1 MISEVQLLLSRYTCI
16 AIHPSLR
23 LSSVSFQSLTWTREP
38 SQTAFWMSAPVSGR
52 KTPVDYGVQIRFIN
66 DLQDTGGGV
75 SGQPRKEPSKKPPK
89 KPPSRYGVAVRVQGI
104 GGQPYVVLKEGE
116 KGDSYG
122 VQLRSQPPAYSSL
135 PRRREDGV
143 IQGPY
148 FSSGE
153 NTPLRRAQSHGSLLD
168 RENSSEDFTDQ
179 RPLGDGRS
187 GSYGNLDGGIG
198 IGADRELT
206 RERMERNQ
214 WGGSYQTGLNGT
226 LGRGRAGGSHYT
238 SSESV
243 EISPYNQHTHSQSAP
258 KSIRQTPAHR
268 LADRFEGSSAA
279 QAGNTGTNTKG
290 RYPIPK
296 ADDRPTST
304 SPLPAPSLILNTYSS
319 PQSSSPASAYS
330 SLGRGS
336 SSVAKVTAVSSS
348 ASVDAHVTPDLL
360 MDQGQSSGS
369 EFSTED
375 QIQQIIY
382 DVLRQG
388 STEGDAVIK
397 HRVRVIC
404 NKVQGLKVN
413 KSDDSLKE
421 ELEKYLD
428 ENVLLQEQL
437 GRKNTELHQT
447 HSELTQL
454 RMDRENAESHVR
466 ELEDQLAGLQ
476 EELRRETD
484 SKAQADTM
492 HMELMAVR
500 GELAEAAELCRKQE
514 DILRQ
519 RERELTALKG
529 ALKDEVST
537 HDKEIEALR
546 EQYSQDMERLR
557 SSMDQVSQSQASIEA
572 ERHHVNSTVRS
583 LQQQLEDSRDEGN
596 HWREQFQSSREEL
609 RNTKQELL
617 QARMEKEEF
626 EEELK
631 DLQEKI
637 NTMKQQI
644 PDPKQTQTVSQELE
658 RCRADL
664 QKAQAD
670 MDKLRTDLD
679 KKTMEIVLLK
689 KTKQE
694 LEAEQK
700 YEIDRLRDQSRR
712 DKEELTKAHERAKQ
726 LAEPSLV
733 EALRKELSDMQEEV
747 GQLRSQL
754 LSTEEE
760 LQAKRDKLSS
770 AQTQVNNLTHEHKEF
785 EETNARMKERI
796 IRLESQLQERTSQSI
811 EAEQEQQEETRK
823 LRQQLEESRRESSRL
838 GLERDELARNL
849 EEKEKDRDAVRKEN
863 TQLEDQKRQQ
873 ERALD
878 KLNKEMER
886 LSAASREEV
895 RLLQA
900 QLDEQKDKWRKE
912 QQDSHKNAKEKISEL
927 ERAQNTIHSLQEEL
941 ARQKKELFSS
951 YEDRDNALLD
961 KEMLTNRLKH
971 MESEIET
978 QRTTQNDRS
987 REIRS
992 LEDKIKHL
1000 ELELDEEKNNA
1011 EMLSERITRSR
1022 DQIEQLRAEL
1032 MQERSSKQD
1041 LELDKNALER
1051 QIKDYKSRVAE
1062 MEGQSRSSTGVSQLE
1077 SKIQDLEERLRA
1089 EEREKNSVVSSQ
1101 RRLERKLKEL
1111 NITLDKERH
1120 QHTEQRD
1127 QLTLRVKALKRQ
1139 VDEGEAEAERLEGLR
1154 RKAIRDMEEMQ
1165 EQKEALQSKV
1175 TALENEL
1182 KRKIQQARQ
1191 SALESS
1197 VLSSDDDDDDDNG
1210 LYDHSSITSILTESN
1225 LQTSSC

>member
-1 MISEVQLLLSRYTCI
+1 
-16 AIHPSLR
+16 
-23 LSSVSFQSLTWTREP
+23 
-38 SQTAFWMSAPVSGR
+38 MSAPVKGR

-122 VQLRSQPPAYSSL
+122 VQLRTQPPAYSSL
-135 PRRREDGV
+135 PREDGV

-168 RENSSEDFTDQ
+168 REDGSEDFTDQ
-179 RPLGDGRS
+179 LRRPLGDGRS

-198 IGADRELT
+198 MGADRKLP

-258 KSIRQTPAHR
+258 NSIRQMPAHR
-268 LADRFEGSSAA
+268 LHSSAA

-290 RYPIPK
+290 RYPIPN
-296 ADDRPTST
+296 ADNRPTST

-348 ASVDAHVTPDLL
+348 ASVDGHVSDGLNKEVCSIKSMFYL
-360 MDQGQSSGS
+360 FAYLS
-369 EFSTED
+369 
-375 QIQQIIY
+375 
-382 DVLRQG
+382 LR
-388 STEGDAVIK
+388 
-397 HRVRVIC
+397 
-404 NKVQGLKVN
+404 
-413 KSDDSLKE
+413 
-421 ELEKYLD
+421 
-428 ENVLLQEQL
+428 
-437 GRKNTELHQT
+437 
-447 HSELTQL
+447 LTQL

-466 ELEDQLAGLQ
+466 EMEDQLAGLQ

-484 SKAQADTM
+484 NKAQADTM

-500 GELAEAAELCRKQE
+500 GELAEAAALCQKQE

-557 SSMDQVSQSQASIEA
+557 ASMEQVSQSQASIEA
-572 ERHHVNSTVRS
+572 ERHRVNSTVRS
-583 LQQQLEDSRDEGN
+583 LQQQLEESRDEGH

-609 RNTKQELL
+609 RNTKQE
-617 QARMEKEEF
+617 
-626 EEELK
+626 
-631 DLQEKI
+631 
-637 NTMKQQI
+637 
-644 PDPKQTQTVSQELE
+644 
-658 RCRADL
+658 
-664 QKAQAD
+664 
-670 MDKLRTDLD
+670 TDLD

-689 KTKQE
+689 KSKQE

-700 YEIDRLRDQSRR
+700 YEIDRLRDQSCR
-712 DKEELTKAHERAKQ
+712 DKEELTKAHEKAKQ
-726 LAEPSLV
+726 VTYSITASKQVPS
-733 EALRKELSDMQEEV
+733 RKEL
-747 GQLRSQL
+747 
-754 LSTEEE
+754 
-760 LQAKRDKLSS
+760 
-770 AQTQVNNLTHEHKEF
+770 

-796 IRLESQLQERTSQSI
+796 IRLESQLQERTTQSI

-823 LRQQLEESRRESSRL
+823 LRQQLEESRRENSRL
-838 GLERDELARNL
+838 GVERDELARNL
-849 EEKEKDRDAVRKEN
+849 EEKEKDRDAVRKEY

-900 QLDEQKDKWRKE
+900 QLDEQKEKWRKE
-912 QQDSHKNAKEKISEL
+912 QQDLHKNTKEKLSEL
-927 ERAQNTIHSLQEEL
+927 ERAQSTIHSLQEEL

-1011 EMLSERITRSR
+1011 EMLTERITRSR

-1062 MEGQSRSSTGVSQLE
+1062 MEGQSRSSTSVSQLE
-1077 SKIQDLEERLRA
+1077 SKIQDVEERLHA
-1089 EEREKNSVVSSQ
+1089 EEREKNSVLSSQ

-1111 NITLDKERH
+1111 NITLDEERH

-1154 RKAIRDMEEMQ
+1154 RKAIRDIEEMQ

-1197 VLSSDDDDDDDNG
+1197 VLSSDDDDDDG

>member
-1 MISEVQLLLSRYTCI
+1 
-16 AIHPSLR
+16 
-23 LSSVSFQSLTWTREP
+23 
-38 SQTAFWMSAPVSGR
+38 MSAPVSGR

-609 RNTKQELL
+609 RNTKQDGQRVQPKAELL

-1111 NITLDKERH
+1111 NITLDEERH

>member
-1 MISEVQLLLSRYTCI
+1 
-16 AIHPSLR
+16 
-23 LSSVSFQSLTWTREP
+23 
-38 SQTAFWMSAPVSGR
+38 MSAPVSGR
-52 KTPVDYGVQIRFIN
+52 KTPVDHGVQIRFIN
-66 DLQDTGGGV
+66 DLQDTSGGV
-75 SGQPRKEPSKKPPK
+75 SGQPRKEAPK
-89 KPPSRYGVAVRVQGI
+89 KLPPRYGVAVRVQGI
-104 GGQPYVVLKEGE
+104 GGQPYVFLKEGE

-122 VQLRSQPPAYSSL
+122 VQLRTQPPAYSSL

-179 RPLGDGRS
+179 LRRPLGDGRS

-198 IGADRELT
+198 MGAEREQPK
-206 RERMERNQ
+206 ERMERNQ

-226 LGRGRAGGSHYT
+226 LGRGRGGGSHYT

-243 EISPYNQHTHSQSAP
+243 EISPHNQHTHSQSAFN
-258 KSIRQTPAHR
+258 SIRQTPAHR
-268 LADRFEGSSAA
+268 LSDRFDGSSAA
-279 QAGNTGTNTKG
+279 QAGNTGTNTRG
-290 RYPIPK
+290 RYPIPS

-304 SPLPAPSLILNTYSS
+304 SQLPAASFLPNTYSS
-319 PQSSSPASAYS
+319 PRSSSPASAYS
-330 SLGRGS
+330 SLGRGTG
-336 SSVAKVTAVSSS
+336 SVAKVPAVPSS
-348 ASVDAHVTPDLL
+348 APVDGHVTPDLL

-382 DVLRQG
+382 DVLHQG

-404 NKVQGLKVN
+404 NKIQGLMVN

-421 ELEKYLD
+421 ELEKCLD
-428 ENVLLQEQL
+428 ENVQLQEQL

-447 HSELTQL
+447 HSELTQI
-454 RMDRENAESHVR
+454 RMDRENADSHIR

-484 SKAQADTM
+484 NKAQADTM

-500 GELAEAAELCRKQE
+500 GELAEAAALCQKQE

-557 SSMDQVSQSQASIEA
+557 TNMEQVSQSQVTIEA
-572 ERHHVNSTVRS
+572 ERHRVNSTVRS

-617 QARMEKEEF
+617 QNRLEKEEF

-631 DLQEKI
+631 DLQEKV

-644 PDPKQTQTVSQELE
+644 PDPKQTQTVSQEID
-658 RCRADL
+658 RCRANL
-664 QKAQAD
+664 QKAQTD
-670 MDKLRTDLD
+670 MDKLKTDLD

-689 KTKQE
+689 KSKQE

-700 YEIDRLRDQSRR
+700 YEIDRLKDQSRR

-747 GQLRSQL
+747 GRMRSQL
-754 LSTEEE
+754 LSTEED
-760 LQAKRDKLSS
+760 LQTERDKLSS
-770 AQTQVNNLTHEHKEF
+770 AQTQANHLAHEHKEL
-785 EETNARMKERI
+785 EETNMRMKERI
-796 IRLESQLQERTSQSI
+796 TRLESQLQERTTQSI
-811 EAEQEQQEETRK
+811 EAEQEQQEETKK
-823 LRQQLEESRRESSRL
+823 LRQQLEESRRENSRL
-838 GLERDELARNL
+838 GLERDELTRNL
-849 EEKEKDRDAVRKEN
+849 EEKEKDRECVRKEN
-863 TQLEDQKRQQ
+863 AQLEDQKRQQ

-878 KLNKEMER
+878 KLNKEIER

-900 QLDEQKDKWRKE
+900 QLDEQREKWRKE
-912 QQDSHKNAKEKISEL
+912 QQDSHKNTKEKLSEL
-927 ERAQNTIHSLQEEL
+927 ERAQSTIHSLQEEL

-961 KEMLTNRLKH
+961 KELLTNRLKH
-971 MESEIET
+971 LESEIET
-978 QRTTQNDRS
+978 QQTTQNDRS

-1000 ELELDEEKNNA
+1000 QLELDEEKNNA
-1011 EMLSERITRSR
+1011 EMLTERITRSR

-1041 LELDKNALER
+1041 LELDKNGLER

-1077 SKIQDLEERLRA
+1077 NKIQDLEERLRA
-1089 EEREKNSVVSSQ
+1089 EEREKSSVVSSQ

-1111 NITLDKERH
+1111 NITLDDERQ

-1165 EQKEALQSKV
+1165 SKV
-1175 TALENEL
+1175 TALMNSSMCVRLREKIMVEYL
-1182 KRKIQQARQ
+1182 KSFIIDFFFFFFCY
-1191 SALESS
+1191 LIESS
-1197 VLSSDDDDDDDNG
+1197 YCWFTILMCLVPYSE
-1210 LYDHSSITSILTESN
+1210 YDLPQYTVCACMKSIIL
-1225 LQTSSC
+1225 

>member
-1 MISEVQLLLSRYTCI
+1 
-16 AIHPSLR
+16 
-23 LSSVSFQSLTWTREP
+23 
-38 SQTAFWMSAPVSGR
+38 MSAPVSGR
-52 KTPVDYGVQIRFIN
+52 KTPVDHGVQIRFIN
-66 DLQDTGGGV
+66 DLQDTSGGV
-75 SGQPRKEPSKKPPK
+75 GGQPRKEAPK
-89 KPPSRYGVAVRVQGI
+89 KLPPRYGVAVRVQGI
-104 GGQPYVVLKEGE
+104 GGQPYVFLKEGE

-122 VQLRSQPPAYSSL
+122 VQLRTQPPAYSK
-135 PRRREDGV
+135 DGV

-179 RPLGDGRS
+179 LRRPLGDGRS

-198 IGADRELT
+198 MGAEREQPK
-206 RERMERNQ
+206 ERMERNQ

-226 LGRGRAGGSHYT
+226 LGRGRGGGSHYT

-243 EISPYNQHTHSQSAP
+243 EISPHNQHTHSQSAFN
-258 KSIRQTPAHR
+258 SIRQTPAHR
-268 LADRFEGSSAA
+268 LSDRFDGSSAA
-279 QAGNTGTNTKG
+279 QAGNTGTNTRG
-290 RYPIPK
+290 RYPIPS

-304 SPLPAPSLILNTYSS
+304 SQLPAASFLPNTYSS
-319 PQSSSPASAYS
+319 PRSSSPASAYS
-330 SLGRGS
+330 SLGRGTG
-336 SSVAKVTAVSSS
+336 SVAKVPAVPSS
-348 ASVDAHVTPDLL
+348 APVDGHV
-360 MDQGQSSGS
+360 
-369 EFSTED
+369 
-375 QIQQIIY
+375 
-382 DVLRQG
+382 
-388 STEGDAVIK
+388 
-397 HRVRVIC
+397 
-404 NKVQGLKVN
+404 
-413 KSDDSLKE
+413 SDGSLKIIMICSC
-421 ELEKYLD
+421 
-428 ENVLLQEQL
+428 VQ
-437 GRKNTELHQT
+437 
-447 HSELTQL
+447 
-454 RMDRENAESHVR
+454 
-466 ELEDQLAGLQ
+466 
-476 EELRRETD
+476 
-484 SKAQADTM
+484 
-492 HMELMAVR
+492 ELMAVR
-500 GELAEAAELCRKQE
+500 GELAEAAALCRKQE

-557 SSMDQVSQSQASIEA
+557 TNMEQVSQSQATIEA
-572 ERHHVNSTVRS
+572 ERHRVNSTVRS

-609 RNTKQELL
+609 RNTKQ
-617 QARMEKEEF
+617 
-626 EEELK
+626 
-631 DLQEKI
+631 D
-637 NTMKQQI
+637 
-644 PDPKQTQTVSQELE
+644 
-658 RCRADL
+658 
-664 QKAQAD
+664 
-670 MDKLRTDLD
+670 
-679 KKTMEIVLLK
+679 
-689 KTKQE
+689 KQE

-700 YEIDRLRDQSRR
+700 YEIDRLKDQSRR

-726 LAEPSLV
+726 V
-733 EALRKELSDMQEEV
+733 QY
-747 GQLRSQL
+747 
-754 LSTEEE
+754 
-760 LQAKRDKLSS
+760 
-770 AQTQVNNLTHEHKEF
+770 
-785 EETNARMKERI
+785 TNH
-796 IRLESQLQERTSQSI
+796 LLQERTTQSI
-811 EAEQEQQEETRK
+811 EAEQEQQEETKK
-823 LRQQLEESRRESSRL
+823 LRQQLEESRRENSRL
-838 GLERDELARNL
+838 GLERDELTRNL
-849 EEKEKDRDAVRKEN
+849 EEKEKDRECVRKEN
-863 TQLEDQKRQQ
+863 AQLEDQKRQQ

-878 KLNKEMER
+878 KLNKEIER

-900 QLDEQKDKWRKE
+900 QLDEQREKWRKE
-912 QQDSHKNAKEKISEL
+912 QQDSHKNTKEKLSEL
-927 ERAQNTIHSLQEEL
+927 ERAQSTIHSLQEEL

-961 KEMLTNRLKH
+961 KELLTNRLKH
-971 MESEIET
+971 LESEIET
-978 QRTTQNDRS
+978 QQTTQNDRS

-1000 ELELDEEKNNA
+1000 QLELDEEKNNA
-1011 EMLSERITRSR
+1011 EMLTERITRSR

-1077 SKIQDLEERLRA
+1077 NKIQDLEERLRA
-1089 EEREKNSVVSSQ
+1089 EEREKSSVVSSQ

-1111 NITLDKERH
+1111 NITLDDERQ

-1127 QLTLRVKALKRQ
+1127 QLTLRMKALKRK
-1139 VDEGEAEAERLEGLR
+1139 VDKGKTVAERLEGLR

-1197 VLSSDDDDDDDNG
+1197 VLSSDDDDDDG

>member
-1 MISEVQLLLSRYTCI
+1 
-16 AIHPSLR
+16 
-23 LSSVSFQSLTWTREP
+23 
-38 SQTAFWMSAPVSGR
+38 MSAPVSGR
-52 KTPVDYGVQIRFIN
+52 KTPVDHGVQIRFIN
-66 DLQDTGGGV
+66 DLQDTSGGV
-75 SGQPRKEPSKKPPK
+75 GGQPRKEAPK
-89 KPPSRYGVAVRVQGI
+89 KLPPRYGVAVRVQGI
-104 GGQPYVVLKEGE
+104 GGQPYVFLKEGE

-122 VQLRSQPPAYSSL
+122 VQLRTQPPAYSSL

-179 RPLGDGRS
+179 LRRPLGDGRS

-198 IGADRELT
+198 MGAEREQPK
-206 RERMERNQ
+206 ERMERNQ

-226 LGRGRAGGSHYT
+226 LGRGRGGGSHYT

-243 EISPYNQHTHSQSAP
+243 EISPHNQHTHSQSAFN
-258 KSIRQTPAHR
+258 SIRQTPAHR
-268 LADRFEGSSAA
+268 LSDRFDGSSAA
-279 QAGNTGTNTKG
+279 QAGNTGTNTRG
-290 RYPIPK
+290 RYPIPS

-304 SPLPAPSLILNTYSS
+304 SQLPAASFLPNTYSS
-319 PQSSSPASAYS
+319 PRSSSPASAYS
-330 SLGRGS
+330 SLGRGTG
-336 SSVAKVTAVSSS
+336 SVAKVPAVPSS
-348 ASVDAHVTPDLL
+348 APVDGHVTPDLL

-382 DVLRQG
+382 DVLHQG

-404 NKVQGLKVN
+404 NKIQGLMVN
-413 KSDDSLKE
+413 KFDDSLKE
-421 ELEKYLD
+421 ELEKCLD
-428 ENVLLQEQL
+428 ENVQLQEQL

-447 HSELTQL
+447 HSELTQI
-454 RMDRENAESHVR
+454 RMDRENADSHVR

-484 SKAQADTM
+484 NKAQADTM

-500 GELAEAAELCRKQE
+500 GELAEAAALCQKQE

-557 SSMDQVSQSQASIEA
+557 TNMEQVSQSQATIEA
-572 ERHHVNSTVRS
+572 ERHRVNSTVRS

-609 RNTKQELL
+609 RNTKQDGQRVQPKAELL
-617 QARMEKEEF
+617 QNRLEKEEF

-631 DLQEKI
+631 DLQEKV

-644 PDPKQTQTVSQELE
+644 PDPKQTQTVSQEID
-658 RCRADL
+658 RCRANL
-664 QKAQAD
+664 QKAQTD
-670 MDKLRTDLD
+670 MDKLKTDLD

-689 KTKQE
+689 KSKQE

-700 YEIDRLRDQSRR
+700 YEIDRLKDQSRR

-747 GQLRSQL
+747 GRMRSQL
-754 LSTEEE
+754 LSTEED
-760 LQAKRDKLSS
+760 LQTERDKLSS
-770 AQTQVNNLTHEHKEF
+770 AQTQANHLAHEHKEL
-785 EETNARMKERI
+785 EETNMRMKERI
-796 IRLESQLQERTSQSI
+796 TRLESQLQERTTQSI
-811 EAEQEQQEETRK
+811 EAEQEQQEETKK
-823 LRQQLEESRRESSRL
+823 LRQQLEESRRENSRL
-838 GLERDELARNL
+838 GLERDELTRNL
-849 EEKEKDRDAVRKEN
+849 EEKEKDRECVGKEN
-863 TQLEDQKRQQ
+863 AQLEDQKRQQ

-878 KLNKEMER
+878 KLNKEIER

-900 QLDEQKDKWRKE
+900 QLDEQREKWRKE
-912 QQDSHKNAKEKISEL
+912 QQDSHKNTKEKLSEL
-927 ERAQNTIHSLQEEL
+927 ERAQSTIHSLQEEL

-961 KEMLTNRLKH
+961 KELLTNRLKH
-971 MESEIET
+971 LESEIET
-978 QRTTQNDRS
+978 QQTTQNDRS

-1000 ELELDEEKNNA
+1000 QLELDEEKNNA
-1011 EMLSERITRSR
+1011 EMLTERITRSR

-1077 SKIQDLEERLRA
+1077 NKIQDLEERLRA
-1089 EEREKNSVVSSQ
+1089 EEREKSSVVSSQ

-1111 NITLDKERH
+1111 NITLDDERQ

-1197 VLSSDDDDDDDNG
+1197 VLSSDDDDDDG

>member
-1 MISEVQLLLSRYTCI
+1 
-16 AIHPSLR
+16 
-23 LSSVSFQSLTWTREP
+23 
-38 SQTAFWMSAPVSGR
+38 MSAPVSGR
-52 KTPVDYGVQIRFIN
+52 KTPVDHGVQIRFIN

-75 SGQPRKEPSKKPPK
+75 SGQPRKEAPK
-89 KPPSRYGVAVRVQGI
+89 KLQSRYGVAVRVQGI
-104 GGQPYVVLKEGE
+104 GGQPYVVLKGE

-122 VQLRSQPPAYSSL
+122 VQLRTQPPAYSSL
-135 PRRREDGV
+135 PRRRENGV

-148 FSSGE
+148 SSSGE

-168 RENSSEDFTDQ
+168 RENGSEDFTDQ
-179 RPLGDGRS
+179 LRRPLGDGRS

-198 IGADRELT
+198 MAAEKERT
-206 RERMERNQ
+206 KERMERNQ

-226 LGRGRAGGSHYT
+226 LGRGRGGGSHYT
-238 SSESV
+238 SPESV
-243 EISPYNQHTHSQSAP
+243 EISPHNQHTHSQSALN
-258 KSIRQTPAHR
+258 SIRQTPAHR
-268 LADRFEGSSAA
+268 LSDRFDGSSAA
-279 QAGNTGTNTKG
+279 QGGNTGTNSRG
-290 RYPIPK
+290 RYPIPS
-296 ADDRPTST
+296 ADNRPTST
-304 SPLPAPSLILNTYSS
+304 SQLPAASFLPNTYSS
-319 PQSSSPASAYS
+319 PRSSSPASAYS
-330 SLGRGS
+330 SLGRGTG
-336 SSVAKVTAVSSS
+336 SVAKVTAVSSS
-348 ASVDAHVTPDLL
+348 PPVDGHVTPDLL

-375 QIQQIIY
+375 QIQQMIY

-404 NKVQGLKVN
+404 NKIQGLKVN
-413 KSDDSLKE
+413 RSDDSLKE
-421 ELEKYLD
+421 ELEKCLD
-428 ENVLLQEQL
+428 ENVQLQEQL

-447 HSELTQL
+447 HSELTQI

-476 EELRRETD
+476 EELRRETEN
-484 SKAQADTM
+484 KAQADTM

-500 GELAEAAELCRKQE
+500 GELAEAAALCHKQE

-546 EQYSQDMERLR
+546 EQYSHDMERLR
-557 SSMDQVSQSQASIEA
+557 TSMEQVSQSQATIEA

-583 LQQQLEDSRDEGN
+583 LQLQLEDSRDEGN

-617 QARMEKEEF
+617 QARLEKEEF

-631 DLQEKI
+631 DLQEKV

-644 PDPKQTQTVSQELE
+644 PDPKQTQTVSQELD
-658 RCRADL
+658 RCRTDL
-664 QKAQAD
+664 KKTQTD
-670 MDKLRTDLD
+670 MDKLKTDLD

-689 KTKQE
+689 KSKQE

-700 YEIDRLRDQSRR
+700 YEIERLKDQSRR

-733 EALRKELSDMQEEV
+733 EALRKELSDMQEET
-747 GQLRSQL
+747 GRMRSQL
-754 LSTEEE
+754 LSTEED
-760 LQAKRDKLSS
+760 LQTERDKLSS
-770 AQTQVNNLTHEHKEF
+770 AQTQADHLAHEHKEL
-785 EETNARMKERI
+785 EETNTRMKERI
-796 IRLESQLQERTSQSI
+796 TRLESQLQERTSQSI
-811 EAEQEQQEETRK
+811 EAEQEQQEETKK
-823 LRQQLEESRRESSRL
+823 LRQQLEESRRENSRL
-838 GLERDELARNL
+838 GLERDELTRNL
-849 EEKEKDRDAVRKEN
+849 EEKEKDRDSVHKEN
-863 TQLEDQKRQQ
+863 TQLEDQKRQL

-900 QLDEQKDKWRKE
+900 QLDEQREKWRKE
-912 QQDSHKNAKEKISEL
+912 QQDSHKNTKEKLSEL
-927 ERAQNTIHSLQEEL
+927 ERAQSTILSLQEEL

-961 KEMLTNRLKH
+961 KELLTNRLKH
-971 MESEIET
+971 LESEIET

-1000 ELELDEEKNNA
+1000 QLELDEEKNNA
-1011 EMLSERITRSR
+1011 EMLTERITRSR

-1032 MQERSSKQD
+1032 MQERSFKQD

-1077 SKIQDLEERLRA
+1077 NKIQDLEERLRA
-1089 EEREKNSVVSSQ
+1089 EEREKSSVVSSQ

-1111 NITLDKERH
+1111 NITLDEERQ

-1154 RKAIRDMEEMQ
+1154 RKAIREMEEMQ

-1175 TALENEL
+1175 MALENEL

-1197 VLSSDDDDDDDNG
+1197 VLSSDDDDDDEG

>member
-1 MISEVQLLLSRYTCI
+1 
-16 AIHPSLR
+16 
-23 LSSVSFQSLTWTREP
+23 
-38 SQTAFWMSAPVSGR
+38 MSAPVSGR
-52 KTPVDYGVQIRFIN
+52 KTPVDHGVQIRFIN

-75 SGQPRKEPSKKPPK
+75 TGQPRKEAPK
-89 KPPSRYGVAVRVQGI
+89 KLQSRYGVAVRVQGI
-104 GGQPYVVLKEGE
+104 GGQPYVVLKGE

-122 VQLRSQPPAYSSL
+122 VQLRTQPPAYSSL
-135 PRRREDGV
+135 PRRRENRE

-148 FSSGE
+148 SSSVE

-168 RENSSEDFTDQ
+168 RENDSEDFPDQ
-179 RPLGDGRS
+179 LRRPLGDGRS

-198 IGADRELT
+198 MAAERERT
-206 RERMERNQ
+206 KERMERNQ

-226 LGRGRAGGSHYT
+226 LGRGRGGGSHYT

-243 EISPYNQHTHSQSAP
+243 EISPHNQHTHSQSALN
-258 KSIRQTPAHR
+258 SVRQTPAHR
-268 LADRFEGSSAA
+268 LSDRYDGSSAA
-279 QAGNTGTNTKG
+279 QGGNTGTNSRG
-290 RYPIPK
+290 RYPIPS
-296 ADDRPTST
+296 ADNRPTST
-304 SPLPAPSLILNTYSS
+304 SQLPAASFLPNTYSS
-319 PQSSSPASAYS
+319 PRSSSPASAYS
-330 SLGRGS
+330 SLGRGTG
-336 SSVAKVTAVSSS
+336 SVAKVTAVSSS
-348 ASVDAHVTPDLL
+348 APVDGHVTPDLL

-404 NKVQGLKVN
+404 NKIQGLKVN
-413 KSDDSLKE
+413 RSDDSLKE
-421 ELEKYLD
+421 ELEKCLD
-428 ENVLLQEQL
+428 ENVQLQEQL

-447 HSELTQL
+447 HSELTQI

-484 SKAQADTM
+484 NKAQADTM

-500 GELAEAAELCRKQE
+500 GELAEAAALCQKQE

-546 EQYSQDMERLR
+546 EQYSHDMERLR
-557 SSMDQVSQSQASIEA
+557 TSMEHVSQSQATIEA
-572 ERHHVNSTVRS
+572 ERHRVNSTVRS
-583 LQQQLEDSRDEGN
+583 LQLQLEDSRDEGN

-617 QARMEKEEF
+617 QARLEKEEF

-631 DLQEKI
+631 DLQEKV

-644 PDPKQTQTVSQELE
+644 PDPKQSQTVSQELE

-664 QKAQAD
+664 KKTLTD
-670 MDKLRTDLD
+670 MDKLKTDLD

-689 KTKQE
+689 KSKQE

-700 YEIDRLRDQSRR
+700 YEIDRLKDQSRR

-733 EALRKELSDMQEEV
+733 EALRKELSDMQEETDRM
-747 GQLRSQL
+747 RSQL
-754 LSTEEE
+754 LSTEED
-760 LQAKRDKLSS
+760 LQTERNKLSS
-770 AQTQVNNLTHEHKEF
+770 AQTQANHLAHEHKEL
-785 EETNARMKERI
+785 EETNMRMKERI
-796 IRLESQLQERTSQSI
+796 TRLESQLQERTSQSI
-811 EAEQEQQEETRK
+811 EAEQEQQEETKK
-823 LRQQLEESRRESSRL
+823 LRQQLEESRRENSRL
-838 GLERDELARNL
+838 GLERDELTRNL
-849 EEKEKDRDAVRKEN
+849 EEKEKDRDSVHKEN
-863 TQLEDQKRQQ
+863 TQLEDQKRQL

-900 QLDEQKDKWRKE
+900 QLDEQREKWRKE
-912 QQDSHKNAKEKISEL
+912 QQDSHKNTKEKLSEL
-927 ERAQNTIHSLQEEL
+927 ERAQSTIHSLQEEL

-961 KEMLTNRLKH
+961 KELLTNRLKH
-971 MESEIET
+971 LESEIET

-1000 ELELDEEKNNA
+1000 QLELDEEKNNA
-1011 EMLSERITRSR
+1011 EMLTERITRSR

-1032 MQERSSKQD
+1032 MQERSTKQD

-1062 MEGQSRSSTGVSQLE
+1062 MEDQSRSSTGVSQLE
-1077 SKIQDLEERLRA
+1077 NKIQDLEERLRA
-1089 EEREKNSVVSSQ
+1089 EEREKSSVVSSQ

-1111 NITLDKERH
+1111 NITLDEERQ

-1154 RKAIRDMEEMQ
+1154 RKAIREMEEMQ

-1197 VLSSDDDDDDDNG
+1197 VLSSDDDDDIDDEG

>member
-1 MISEVQLLLSRYTCI
+1 
-16 AIHPSLR
+16 
-23 LSSVSFQSLTWTREP
+23 
-38 SQTAFWMSAPVSGR
+38 MSAPVSG
-52 KTPVDYGVQIRFIN
+52 KKPPVDYGVQIRFIN

-75 SGQPRKEPSKKPPK
+75 SGQPRKEPSKKPQK

-122 VQLRSQPPAYSSL
+122 VQLRTQPPAYSSL

-148 FSSGE
+148 FSSGD
-153 NTPLRRAQSHGSLLD
+153 NSPLRRAQSHGSLLD
-168 RENSSEDFTDQ
+168 RENGSEDFTDQ
-179 RPLGDGRS
+179 LRRPLGDGRS

-198 IGADRELT
+198 MGAERELP

-226 LGRGRAGGSHYT
+226 LGRGRAGDSHYT
-238 SSESV
+238 SSESA
-243 EISPYNQHTHSQSAP
+243 EISPYNQHAPSQSAP
-258 KSIRQTPAHR
+258 NSIRQTPAHR
-268 LADRFEGSSAA
+268 LANRFDGSSAA

-290 RYPIPK
+290 RYPIPN
-296 ADDRPTST
+296 ADNRPTST
-304 SPLPAPSLILNTYSS
+304 SPLPAPSLIINTNSS

-336 SSVAKVTAVSSS
+336 SSVARVTAVSSS
-348 ASVDAHVTPDLL
+348 ASVDGHVTPDLL

-388 STEGDAVIK
+388 NTEGDAVIK

-404 NKVQGLKVN
+404 NKIQGLKVN
-413 KSDDSLKE
+413 RSDDSLKE
-421 ELEKYLD
+421 ELEECLD
-428 ENVLLQEQL
+428 ENVQLQEQL

-484 SKAQADTM
+484 NKAQADTM
-492 HMELMAVR
+492 HMELLAVR
-500 GELAEAAELCRKQE
+500 GELAEATALCQKQE

-546 EQYSQDMERLR
+546 EQYSKDMERLR
-557 SSMDQVSQSQASIEA
+557 ASMEQVSQSQASIEA
-572 ERHHVNSTVRS
+572 ERHRVNSTVRS
-583 LQQQLEDSRDEGN
+583 LQQQLEESRDEGN

-617 QARMEKEEF
+617 QARMEKEES

-644 PDPKQTQTVSQELE
+644 PDPKQTQTVCQELE
-658 RCRADL
+658 HCRADL
-664 QKAQAD
+664 QKALAD

-689 KTKQE
+689 KSKQE

-760 LQAKRDKLSS
+760 LQAERDKLSS
-770 AQTQVNNLTHEHKEF
+770 AQTQVNNLTHEHKEL

-823 LRQQLEESRRESSRL
+823 LRQQLEESRRENSRL
-838 GLERDELARNL
+838 GLERDELAHNL
-849 EEKEKDRDAVRKEN
+849 EEKEKDRDTVRKEN
-863 TQLEDQKRQQ
+863 AQLEDQKRQQ
-873 ERALD
+873 ERAID

-895 RLLQA
+895 RLVQA
-900 QLDEQKDKWRKE
+900 QLDEQKEKWRKE
-912 QQDSHKNAKEKISEL
+912 QQDSHKNAKEKLSEL
-927 ERAQNTIHSLQEEL
+927 ERAQSSIHSLQEEL

-951 YEDRDNALLD
+951 YEVRDNALLD

-1011 EMLSERITRSR
+1011 EMLTERITRSR

-1077 SKIQDLEERLRA
+1077 SKIQDVEERLRA
-1089 EEREKNSVVSSQ
+1089 EEREKNSVLSSQ

-1111 NITLDKERH
+1111 NITLDEERH
-1120 QHTEQRD
+1120 QHTEQKD

-1165 EQKEALQSKV
+1165 EQKEVLQSRV

-1197 VLSSDDDDDDDNG
+1197 VLSSDDDDDDG

>member
-1 MISEVQLLLSRYTCI
+1 
-16 AIHPSLR
+16 
-23 LSSVSFQSLTWTREP
+23 
-38 SQTAFWMSAPVSGR
+38 MSAPVSGR

-75 SGQPRKEPSKKPPK
+75 SGQPRKELSKKPPK
-89 KPPSRYGVAVRVQGI
+89 KPQSRYGVAVRVQGI

-122 VQLRSQPPAYSSL
+122 VQLRTQPPPYSSL

-148 FSSGE
+148 FSSGD

-168 RENSSEDFTDQ
+168 RENISEGFTDELR

-198 IGADRELT
+198 IGADRELP

-226 LGRGRAGGSHYT
+226 LARGRAGGSHYT

-243 EISPYNQHTHSQSAP
+243 ELSPYNQHTNSQSAP
-258 KSIRQTPAHR
+258 NSIRQTPAHR
-268 LADRFEGSSAA
+268 LA
-279 QAGNTGTNTKG
+279 GNTGTNAKG
-290 RYPIPK
+290 RYPIPNK
-296 ADDRPTST
+296 DDRPTST
-304 SPLPAPSLILNTYSS
+304 SPLPATSIILNTYSS

-348 ASVDAHVTPDLL
+348 ASVDGHVTPDLL

-375 QIQQIIY
+375 HIQQIIY

-397 HRVRVIC
+397 HRARVIC
-404 NKVQGLKVN
+404 NKIQGLKVN
-413 KSDDSLKE
+413 RSDDSLKE
-421 ELEKYLD
+421 ELEKCLD
-428 ENVLLQEQL
+428 ENVQLQEQL

-484 SKAQADTM
+484 NKAQADTM

-500 GELAEAAELCRKQE
+500 GELAEAAALCQKQE
-514 DILRQ
+514 DIVRQ

-546 EQYSQDMERLR
+546 EQYSHDMERLR
-557 SSMDQVSQSQASIEA
+557 ASMDQVSQSQASIEA
-572 ERHHVNSTVRS
+572 ERHRVNSTVRS
-583 LQQQLEDSRDEGN
+583 LQQQLEESRDEGN

-609 RNTKQELL
+609 RNTKQDLL
-617 QARMEKEEF
+617 QARMEKEES

-637 NTMKQQI
+637 NMMKQQI

-664 QKAQAD
+664 HKAQAD

-689 KTKQE
+689 KSKQE

-700 YEIDRLRDQSRR
+700 YEIDRLRDQTRR

-747 GQLRSQL
+747 GRLRSQL

-760 LQAKRDKLSS
+760 LQAGRDKLSS
-770 AQTQVNNLTHEHKEF
+770 AQTQVNNLTHEQKEL
-785 EETNARMKERI
+785 EESNARTKERI

-838 GLERDELARNL
+838 GLERDELTRNL

-863 TQLEDQKRQQ
+863 AQLEDQKRQQ
-873 ERALD
+873 ERAVD

-886 LSAASREEV
+886 LSAASREEI

-900 QLDEQKDKWRKE
+900 QLDEQKEKWRKE
-912 QQDSHKNAKEKISEL
+912 QQDSHKNAKEKLSEL
-927 ERAQNTIHSLQEEL
+927 ERAQSTIRSLQEEM

-971 MESEIET
+971 IESEIET

-1000 ELELDEEKNNA
+1000 ELELDEEKNTA
-1011 EMLSERITRSR
+1011 EMLTERITRSR

-1089 EEREKNSVVSSQ
+1089 EEREKNSVLSSQ

-1111 NITLDKERH
+1111 NITLDEERH

-1139 VDEGEAEAERLEGLR
+1139 VDEGEAEAERLEGLK
-1154 RKAIRDMEEMQ
+1154 RKAVRDMEEMQ
-1165 EQKEALQSKV
+1165 EQKDALQSKV

-1197 VLSSDDDDDDDNG
+1197 VLSSDDDDDDDDG

>member
-1 MISEVQLLLSRYTCI
+1 
-16 AIHPSLR
+16 
-23 LSSVSFQSLTWTREP
+23 
-38 SQTAFWMSAPVSGR
+38 MSAPVSGR
-52 KTPVDYGVQIRFIN
+52 KTPVDHGVQIRFIN

-75 SGQPRKEPSKKPPK
+75 SGQPRKEAPK
-89 KPPSRYGVAVRVQGI
+89 KLPSRYGVAVRVQGI

-122 VQLRSQPPAYSSL
+122 VQLRTQPPAYSSL

-153 NTPLRRAQSHGSLLD
+153 NTALRRAQSHGSLLD
-168 RENSSEDFTDQ
+168 RENGSEDFTDQ
-179 RPLGDGRS
+179 LRRPLGDGRS

-198 IGADRELT
+198 MGAE
-206 RERMERNQ
+206 RERPREKMERNQ

-226 LGRGRAGGSHYT
+226 LGRGRGGGSHYT

-243 EISPYNQHTHSQSAP
+243 EISPHNQHTHSQSAVH
-258 KSIRQTPAHR
+258 SIHQTPAHR
-268 LADRFEGSSAA
+268 LSDRFDWSSAA
-279 QAGNTGTNTKG
+279 QAGNTGTNTRG
-290 RYPIPK
+290 RYPIPS
-296 ADDRPTST
+296 ADGRPTST
-304 SPLPAPSLILNTYSS
+304 SQLPAASFFPNTYSS
-319 PQSSSPASAYS
+319 PRSSSPASAYS
-330 SLGRGS
+330 SLGRGT

-348 ASVDAHVTPDLL
+348 APVDGHVTPDLL

-382 DVLRQG
+382 NVLHQG

-404 NKVQGLKVN
+404 NKIQGLKVN
-413 KSDDSLKE
+413 RSDDSLKE
-421 ELEKYLD
+421 ELEKCLD
-428 ENVLLQEQL
+428 ENVQLQEQL

-476 EELRRETD
+476 EELRRETVN
-484 SKAQADTM
+484 KAQADTM

-500 GELAEAAELCRKQE
+500 DELAEAAALCQKQE

-557 SSMDQVSQSQASIEA
+557 TSMEQVSQSQETIEA
-572 ERHHVNSTVRS
+572 ERHRVNSTVRS
-583 LQQQLEDSRDEGN
+583 LQQQLEESRDEGN

-631 DLQEKI
+631 DLQEKV

-664 QKAQAD
+664 QKAQTD
-670 MDKLRTDLD
+670 MDKLKTDLD

-689 KTKQE
+689 KSKQE

-700 YEIDRLRDQSRR
+700 YEIDRLKDQSRR
-712 DKEELTKAHERAKQ
+712 DREELTKAHERAKQ

-733 EALRKELSDMQEEV
+733 EALRKELSDMQDEV
-747 GQLRSQL
+747 GRMHSQL
-754 LSTEEE
+754 LSTEED
-760 LQAKRDKLSS
+760 LQTERDKLSS
-770 AQTQVNNLTHEHKEF
+770 AQTQANHLAHEHKEL
-785 EETNARMKERI
+785 EETNMRMKERI

-811 EAEQEQQEETRK
+811 EAEQEQQEETKK
-823 LRQQLEESRRESSRL
+823 LRQQLEESRRENSRL
-838 GLERDELARNL
+838 GLERDELTRNL
-849 EEKEKDRDAVRKEN
+849 EEKEKDRDSVRKEN
-863 TQLEDQKRQQ
+863 AQLEDQKRQQ

-878 KLNKEMER
+878 KLNKEIER

-900 QLDEQKDKWRKE
+900 QLDEQKEKWRKE
-912 QQDSHKNAKEKISEL
+912 QQDSHKNVKEKLGEL
-927 ERAQNTIHSLQEEL
+927 ERAQSTIHSLQEEL

-961 KEMLTNRLKH
+961 KELLTNRLKH
-971 MESEIET
+971 LESEIET

-1000 ELELDEEKNNA
+1000 QLELDEEKNNA
-1011 EMLSERITRSR
+1011 EMLTERITRSR

-1077 SKIQDLEERLRA
+1077 NKIQDLEERLRA
-1089 EEREKNSVVSSQ
+1089 EEREKSSVVSSQ

-1111 NITLDKERH
+1111 NITLDEERQ

-1139 VDEGEAEAERLEGLR
+1139 VDEGEAEAERLDGLR
-1154 RKAIRDMEEMQ
+1154 RKAIREMEEMQ
-1165 EQKEALQSKV
+1165 EQKEAMQSKV
-1175 TALENEL
+1175 MALENEL

-1197 VLSSDDDDDDDNG
+1197 VLSSDDDDDDG

>member
-1 MISEVQLLLSRYTCI
+1 MT
-16 AIHPSLR
+16 
-23 LSSVSFQSLTWTREP
+23 
-38 SQTAFWMSAPVSGR
+38 APVSGR

-122 VQLRSQPPAYSSL
+122 VQLRTQPPAYSSL

-168 RENSSEDFTDQ
+168 REDGSEDFTDQ
-179 RPLGDGRS
+179 LRRPLGDGRS

-198 IGADRELT
+198 MGADRELP

-258 KSIRQTPAHR
+258 NSIRQTPAHR
-268 LADRFEGSSAA
+268 LHSSAA

-290 RYPIPK
+290 RYPIPN
-296 ADDRPTST
+296 ADNRPTST

-348 ASVDAHVTPDLL
+348 ASVDGHVTPDLL

-382 DVLRQG
+382 DGLRQG
-388 STEGDAVIK
+388 STEGDGVIK

-404 NKVQGLKVN
+404 NKIQGLKVN
-413 KSDDSLKE
+413 RSDDSLKE
-421 ELEKYLD
+421 ELEKCLD
-428 ENVLLQEQL
+428 ENVQLQEHL

-466 ELEDQLAGLQ
+466 EMEDQLAGLQ

-484 SKAQADTM
+484 IKAQADTM
-492 HMELMAVR
+492 HMELMQVR
-500 GELAEAAELCRKQE
+500 GEFAEAAALCQKQE

-557 SSMDQVSQSQASIEA
+557 ASMEQVSQSQASIEA
-572 ERHHVNSTVRS
+572 ERHRVNSTVRS
-583 LQQQLEDSRDEGN
+583 LQQQLEESRDEGH

-644 PDPKQTQTVSQELE
+644 PDPKQTQTVNQELE
-658 RCRADL
+658 RCHADL

-689 KTKQE
+689 KSKQE

-700 YEIDRLRDQSRR
+700 YEIDRLRDQSCR
-712 DKEELTKAHERAKQ
+712 DKEELTKAHEKAKQ

-747 GQLRSQL
+747 SRLRSQL

-760 LQAKRDKLSS
+760 LQAERDKLSS
-770 AQTQVNNLTHEHKEF
+770 AQTQVNNLTHEHKEL
-785 EETNARMKERI
+785 EEANARMRERI
-796 IRLESQLQERTSQSI
+796 IRLE
-811 EAEQEQQEETRK
+811 
-823 LRQQLEESRRESSRL
+823 
-838 GLERDELARNL
+838 
-849 EEKEKDRDAVRKEN
+849 VR
-863 TQLEDQKRQQ
+863 
-873 ERALD
+873 
-878 KLNKEMER
+878 M
-886 LSAASREEV
+886 
-895 RLLQA
+895 
-900 QLDEQKDKWRKE
+900 
-912 QQDSHKNAKEKISEL
+912 
-927 ERAQNTIHSLQEEL
+927 
-941 ARQKKELFSS
+941 
-951 YEDRDNALLD
+951 
-961 KEMLTNRLKH
+961 
-971 MESEIET
+971 
-978 QRTTQNDRS
+978 
-987 REIRS
+987 
-992 LEDKIKHL
+992 
-1000 ELELDEEKNNA
+1000 
-1011 EMLSERITRSR
+1011 
-1022 DQIEQLRAEL
+1022 QI
-1032 MQERSSKQD
+1032 
-1041 LELDKNALER
+1041 
-1051 QIKDYKSRVAE
+1051 
-1062 MEGQSRSSTGVSQLE
+1062 
-1077 SKIQDLEERLRA
+1077 
-1089 EEREKNSVVSSQ
+1089 
-1101 RRLERKLKEL
+1101 
-1111 NITLDKERH
+1111 NI
-1120 QHTEQRD
+1120 
-1127 QLTLRVKALKRQ
+1127 
-1139 VDEGEAEAERLEGLR
+1139 
-1154 RKAIRDMEEMQ
+1154 IM
-1165 EQKEALQSKV
+1165 
-1175 TALENEL
+1175 
-1182 KRKIQQARQ
+1182 
-1191 SALESS
+1191 
-1197 VLSSDDDDDDDNG
+1197 
-1210 LYDHSSITSILTESN
+1210 
-1225 LQTSSC
+1225 

>member
-1 MISEVQLLLSRYTCI
+1 
-16 AIHPSLR
+16 
-23 LSSVSFQSLTWTREP
+23 
-38 SQTAFWMSAPVSGR
+38 MSAPVSGR
-52 KTPVDYGVQIRFIN
+52 KTPVDHGVQIRFIN
-66 DLQDTGGGV
+66 DLQDIGGGV
-75 SGQPRKEPSKKPPK
+75 SGQPRKEAPK
-89 KPPSRYGVAVRVQGI
+89 KLASRYGVAVRVQGI
-104 GGQPYVVLKEGE
+104 GGQPYVVLKGE

-122 VQLRSQPPAYSSL
+122 VQLRTQPPAYSSL
-135 PRRREDGV
+135 PRRRENGE

-148 FSSGE
+148 SSSVE

-168 RENSSEDFTDQ
+168 RENDSEDFPDQ
-179 RPLGDGRS
+179 LRRPLGDGRS

-198 IGADRELT
+198 MAAERERT
-206 RERMERNQ
+206 KERMERNQ

-226 LGRGRAGGSHYT
+226 LGRGRGGGSHYT

-243 EISPYNQHTHSQSAP
+243 EISPHNQHTHSQSALN
-258 KSIRQTPAHR
+258 SVRQTPAHR
-268 LADRFEGSSAA
+268 LSDRYDGSSAT
-279 QAGNTGTNTKG
+279 QGGNTGTNSRG
-290 RYPIPK
+290 RYPIPS
-296 ADDRPTST
+296 ADNRPTST
-304 SPLPAPSLILNTYSS
+304 SQLPAASFLPNTYSS
-319 PQSSSPASAYS
+319 PRSSSPASAYS
-330 SLGRGS
+330 SLGRGTG
-336 SSVAKVTAVSSS
+336 SVAKVTAVSSS
-348 ASVDAHVTPDLL
+348 APVDGHVTPDLL

-404 NKVQGLKVN
+404 NKIQGLKVN
-413 KSDDSLKE
+413 RSDDSLKE
-421 ELEKYLD
+421 ELEKCLD
-428 ENVLLQEQL
+428 QNVQLQEQL

-447 HSELTQL
+447 HSELTQI

-484 SKAQADTM
+484 NKAQADTM

-500 GELAEAAELCRKQE
+500 GELAEAAALCQKQE

-546 EQYSQDMERLR
+546 EQYSHDMERLR
-557 SSMDQVSQSQASIEA
+557 TSMEHVSQSQATIES
-572 ERHHVNSTVRS
+572 ERHRVNSTVRS
-583 LQQQLEDSRDEGN
+583 LQLQLEDSRDEGN

-617 QARMEKEEF
+617 QARLEKEEF

-631 DLQEKI
+631 DLQEKV

-644 PDPKQTQTVSQELE
+644 PDPKQSQTVSQELE

-664 QKAQAD
+664 KKTLTD
-670 MDKLRTDLD
+670 MDKLKTDLD

-689 KTKQE
+689 KSKQE

-700 YEIDRLRDQSRR
+700 YEIDRLKDQSRR

-733 EALRKELSDMQEEV
+733 EALRKELSDMQEETDRM
-747 GQLRSQL
+747 RSQL
-754 LSTEEE
+754 LSTEED
-760 LQAKRDKLSS
+760 LQTERNKLSS
-770 AQTQVNNLTHEHKEF
+770 AQTQANHLAHEHKEL
-785 EETNARMKERI
+785 EETNMRMKERI
-796 IRLESQLQERTSQSI
+796 TRLESQLQERTSQSI
-811 EAEQEQQEETRK
+811 EAEQEQQEETKK
-823 LRQQLEESRRESSRL
+823 LRQQLEESRRENSRL
-838 GLERDELARNL
+838 GLEQDELTRNL
-849 EEKEKDRDAVRKEN
+849 EEKEKDRDSVHKEN
-863 TQLEDQKRQQ
+863 TQLEDQKRQL

-886 LSAASREEV
+886 LSAASREEFFFK
-895 RLLQA
+895 L
-900 QLDEQKDKWRKE
+900 
-912 QQDSHKNAKEKISEL
+912 NNNGEKS
-927 ERAQNTIHSLQEEL
+927 
-941 ARQKKELFSS
+941 
-951 YEDRDNALLD
+951 
-961 KEMLTNRLKH
+961 
-971 MESEIET
+971 
-978 QRTTQNDRS
+978 
-987 REIRS
+987 
-992 LEDKIKHL
+992 
-1000 ELELDEEKNNA
+1000 
-1011 EMLSERITRSR
+1011 
-1022 DQIEQLRAEL
+1022 
-1032 MQERSSKQD
+1032 
-1041 LELDKNALER
+1041 
-1051 QIKDYKSRVAE
+1051 
-1062 MEGQSRSSTGVSQLE
+1062 
-1077 SKIQDLEERLRA
+1077 
-1089 EEREKNSVVSSQ
+1089 SVVSSQ

-1111 NITLDKERH
+1111 NITLDEERQ

-1154 RKAIRDMEEMQ
+1154 RKAIREMEEMQ

-1197 VLSSDDDDDDDNG
+1197 VLSSDDDDDEG

>member
-1 MISEVQLLLSRYTCI
+1 MKDKLCRNSR
-16 AIHPSLR
+16 
-23 LSSVSFQSLTWTREP
+23 
-38 SQTAFWMSAPVSGR
+38 MSAPVSGR

-75 SGQPRKEPSKKPPK
+75 SGQPRKEGPK
-89 KPPSRYGVAVRVQGI
+89 KQPSRYGVAVRVQGI

-122 VQLRSQPPAYSSL
+122 VQLRTQPPAYSSL

-148 FSSGE
+148 FSSGD
-153 NTPLRRAQSHGSLLD
+153 NIPIRRAQSHGSLLD
-168 RENSSEDFTDQ
+168 RENSPEDFTDQ
-179 RPLGDGRS
+179 LRRPLGDGRS

-198 IGADRELT
+198 MGSERERP

-226 LGRGRAGGSHYT
+226 LGRGRGGGSHHT
-238 SSESV
+238 SSESI
-243 EISPYNQHTHSQSAP
+243 EIALHNQHTQIQSAP
-258 KSIRQTPAHR
+258 SSTRQTPVQR
-268 LADRFEGSSAA
+268 LVNRFDGSSSQVDNSA
-279 QAGNTGTNTKG
+279 TTTRG
-290 RYPIPK
+290 RYPVPN
-296 ADDRPTST
+296 ADDRSTST
-304 SPLPAPSLILNTYSS
+304 SPLPAPSLIPKTYSS
-319 PQSSSPASAYS
+319 PSSSSPASAYS

-336 SSVAKVTAVSSS
+336 GSIAKVTAVTPSVSS
-348 ASVDAHVTPDLL
+348 DGHVTPDLL

-369 EFSTED
+369 EFSPED

-382 DVLRQG
+382 DALRQG
-388 STEGDAVIK
+388 STEGDVAIK
-397 HRVRVIC
+397 RKARVIC
-404 NKVQGLKVN
+404 NKIQGLKASR
-413 KSDDSLKE
+413 SDDSLKH
-421 ELEKYLD
+421 ELEKCLD
-428 ENVLLQEQL
+428 ENIQLQEQL

-447 HSELTQL
+447 HSDLTQL

-476 EELRRETD
+476 EELRRETEN
-484 SKAQADTM
+484 KAQADTM
-492 HMELMAVR
+492 HMELMALR
-500 GELAEAAELCRKQE
+500 AELDEAAVLRQKQE
-514 DILRQ
+514 DIQRQ

-546 EQYSQDMERLR
+546 EQYSQDMEQLR
-557 SSMDQVSQSQASIEA
+557 TSMAQVSQSQATIEA
-572 ERHHVNSTVRS
+572 ERHRVNSTLRS
-583 LQQQLEDSRDEGN
+583 LQQQLEESRDEGN

-617 QARMEKEEF
+617 QSRLEKEEF
-626 EEELK
+626 EEELN
-631 DLQEKI
+631 DLQEKV
-637 NTMKQQI
+637 NTMKQQM
-644 PDPKQTQTVSQELE
+644 PDPKQTQAVSQELE

-664 QKAQAD
+664 QKTQAD
-670 MDKLRTDLD
+670 MDKLRVDLD

-689 KTKQE
+689 KSKQE

-700 YEIDRLRDQSRR
+700 YEIDRLKGQSRR

-733 EALRKELSDMQEEV
+733 EALRKELSDMQEEAGRLR
-747 GQLRSQL
+747 GQLI
-754 LSTEEE
+754 STEEM
-760 LQAKRDKLSS
+760 LQAEKDKLSS
-770 AQTQVNNLTHEHKEF
+770 AQIQVNNLKLEHTEL
-785 EETNARMKERI
+785 EETNMRMKERI
-796 IRLESQLQERTSQSI
+796 TRLESQLQERMSQSF
-811 EAEQEQQEETRK
+811 EAEQEQQEEARK
-823 LRQQLEESRRESSRL
+823 LRQQLEEARRESSRL
-838 GLERDELARNL
+838 SLERDELARNL
-849 EEKEKDRDAVRKEN
+849 EEKEKDRDTVRKEN
-863 TQLEDQKRQQ
+863 TQLDDQRRQQ

-886 LSAASREEV
+886 LSATHREEM

-900 QLDEQKDKWRKE
+900 QLDEQRDKWRKE
-912 QQDSHKNAKEKISEL
+912 QQDSQKITKEKLSEL
-927 ERAQNTIHSLQEEL
+927 DKAQSTIHSLQEEL
-941 ARQKKELFSS
+941 GRVKKELFSS
-951 YEDRDNALLD
+951 YEERDNALLD

-971 MESEIET
+971 LESEMET
-978 QRTTQNDRS
+978 QRNTQNDRS

-1000 ELELDEEKNNA
+1000 ELELDEEKNSA
-1011 EMLSERITRSR
+1011 EMLTERITRSR

-1051 QIKDYKSRVAE
+1051 QIKEYKTRVAE

-1077 SKIQDLEERLRA
+1077 SKIQELEERLRT

-1101 RRLERKLKEL
+1101 RRIERKLKEL
-1111 NITLDKERH
+1111 NITLDEERQ

-1154 RKAIRDMEEMQ
+1154 RKAIREMEEQQ
-1165 EQKEALQSKV
+1165 EQKEALQSRV

-1191 SALESS
+1191 SVLESS
-1197 VLSSDDDDDDDNG
+1197 VLSSDDDDDDG

>member
-1 MISEVQLLLSRYTCI
+1 
-16 AIHPSLR
+16 
-23 LSSVSFQSLTWTREP
+23 
-38 SQTAFWMSAPVSGR
+38 MSAPVSGR
-52 KTPVDYGVQIRFIN
+52 KTPVDHGVQIRFIN

-75 SGQPRKEPSKKPPK
+75 SGQPRKEAPK
-89 KPPSRYGVAVRVQGI
+89 KLPSRYGVAVRVQDI
-104 GGQPYVVLKEGE
+104 GGQHYVVLKEGL

-122 VQLRSQPPAYSSL
+122 VQLRTQPPAYSK
-135 PRRREDGV
+135 DGV

-153 NTPLRRAQSHGSLLD
+153 NTALRRAQSHGSLLD
-168 RENSSEDFTDQ
+168 RENASEDSTDQ
-179 RPLGDGRS
+179 LRRPLGDGRS

-198 IGADRELT
+198 MGAERERP

-226 LGRGRAGGSHYT
+226 LGRGRGGGSHYT

-243 EISPYNQHTHSQSAP
+243 EISPHNQHTHSQSAVH
-258 KSIRQTPAHR
+258 SIRQMPAHR
-268 LADRFEGSSAA
+268 LSDRFDGSSAA
-279 QAGNTGTNTKG
+279 QAGNTGTNTRG
-290 RYPIPK
+290 RYPIPS

-304 SPLPAPSLILNTYSS
+304 SQLPAASFFPNTYSS
-319 PQSSSPASAYS
+319 PRSSSPASTYS
-330 SLGRGS
+330 SLGRGT
-336 SSVAKVTAVSSS
+336 SSVAKVTAVTSS
-348 ASVDAHVTPDLL
+348 APVDGHVSD
-360 MDQGQSSGS
+360 GGNK
-369 EFSTED
+369 
-375 QIQQIIY
+375 
-382 DVLRQG
+382 LRLPL
-388 STEGDAVIK
+388 
-397 HRVRVIC
+397 
-404 NKVQGLKVN
+404 LKVCSTICLN
-413 KSDDSLKE
+413 YVLSVRFLSL
-421 ELEKYLD
+421 
-428 ENVLLQEQL
+428 
-437 GRKNTELHQT
+437 R
-447 HSELTQL
+447 LTPL

-476 EELRRETD
+476 EELRRETVN
-484 SKAQADTM
+484 KAQADTM

-500 GELAEAAELCRKQE
+500 GELAEAAALCQKQE
-514 DILRQ
+514 DIVRQ

-557 SSMDQVSQSQASIEA
+557 TSMEHVSQSQATIEA
-572 ERHHVNSTVRS
+572 ERHRVNSTLRS
-583 LQQQLEDSRDEGN
+583 LQQQLEESRDEGN

-609 RNTKQELL
+609 RNTKQ
-617 QARMEKEEF
+617 
-626 EEELK
+626 
-631 DLQEKI
+631 D
-637 NTMKQQI
+637 
-644 PDPKQTQTVSQELE
+644 
-658 RCRADL
+658 
-664 QKAQAD
+664 
-670 MDKLRTDLD
+670 
-679 KKTMEIVLLK
+679 
-689 KTKQE
+689 KQE

-700 YEIDRLRDQSRR
+700 YETDRLKDQSRR
-712 DKEELTKAHERAKQ
+712 DREELTKAHERAKQ
-726 LAEPSLV
+726 V
-733 EALRKELSDMQEEV
+733 H
-747 GQLRSQL
+747 
-754 LSTEEE
+754 
-760 LQAKRDKLSS
+760 S
-770 AQTQVNNLTHEHKEF
+770 AQTQANHL
-785 EETNARMKERI
+785 
-796 IRLESQLQERTSQSI
+796 LQERTSQSI
-811 EAEQEQQEETRK
+811 EAEQEQQEETKK
-823 LRQQLEESRRESSRL
+823 LRQQLEESRHENSRL
-838 GLERDELARNL
+838 GLERDELTRNL
-849 EEKEKDRDAVRKEN
+849 EEKEKDRDSVRKEN
-863 TQLEDQKRQQ
+863 AQLEDQKRQQ

-878 KLNKEMER
+878 KLNKEIER

-900 QLDEQKDKWRKE
+900 QLDEQKEKGRKE
-912 QQDSHKNAKEKISEL
+912 QQDSHKNAKEKLGEL
-927 ERAQNTIHSLQEEL
+927 GRAQSTIHSLQEEL

-961 KEMLTNRLKH
+961 KELLTNRLKH
-971 MESEIET
+971 LESEIET

-1000 ELELDEEKNNA
+1000 QLELDEEKNNA
-1011 EMLSERITRSR
+1011 EMLTERISRSR

-1051 QIKDYKSRVAE
+1051 QIKDYKSRIAD

-1077 SKIQDLEERLRA
+1077 NKIQDLEERLRA
-1089 EEREKNSVVSSQ
+1089 EEREKSSVVSSQ

-1111 NITLDKERH
+1111 NITLDEERQ

-1139 VDEGEAEAERLEGLR
+1139 VDEGEAEAERLDGLR
-1154 RKAIRDMEEMQ
+1154 RKAIREMEEMQ
-1165 EQKEALQSKV
+1165 EQKEAMQSKV

-1197 VLSSDDDDDDDNG
+1197 VLSSDDDDDDG

>member
-1 MISEVQLLLSRYTCI
+1 
-16 AIHPSLR
+16 
-23 LSSVSFQSLTWTREP
+23 
-38 SQTAFWMSAPVSGR
+38 MSAPVKGR

-122 VQLRSQPPAYSSL
+122 VQLRTQPPAYSSL

-168 RENSSEDFTDQ
+168 REDGSEDFTDQ
-179 RPLGDGRS
+179 LRRPLGDGRS

-198 IGADRELT
+198 MGADRKLP

-258 KSIRQTPAHR
+258 NSIRQMPAHR
-268 LADRFEGSSAA
+268 LHSSAA

-290 RYPIPK
+290 RYPIPN
-296 ADDRPTST
+296 ADNRPTST

-348 ASVDAHVTPDLL
+348 ASVDGHVTPDLL

-404 NKVQGLKVN
+404 NKIQGLKVN
-413 KSDDSLKE
+413 RSDDSLKE
-421 ELEKYLD
+421 ELEKCLD
-428 ENVLLQEQL
+428 ENVQLQEHL

-466 ELEDQLAGLQ
+466 EMEDQLAGLQ

-484 SKAQADTM
+484 NKAQADTM

-500 GELAEAAELCRKQE
+500 GELAEAAALCQKQE

-557 SSMDQVSQSQASIEA
+557 ASMEQVSQSQASIEA
-572 ERHHVNSTVRS
+572 ERHRVNSTVRS
-583 LQQQLEDSRDEGN
+583 LQQQLEESRDEGH

-644 PDPKQTQTVSQELE
+644 PDPKQTQTVNQELE

-689 KTKQE
+689 KSKQE

-700 YEIDRLRDQSRR
+700 YEIDRLRDQSCR
-712 DKEELTKAHERAKQ
+712 DKEELTKAHEKAKQ

-747 GQLRSQL
+747 SRLRSQL

-760 LQAKRDKLSS
+760 LQAERDKLSS
-770 AQTQVNNLTHEHKEF
+770 AQTQVNNLTHERKEL

-796 IRLESQLQERTSQSI
+796 IRLESQLQERTTQSI

-823 LRQQLEESRRESSRL
+823 LRQQLEESRRENSRL
-838 GLERDELARNL
+838 GVERDELARNL
-849 EEKEKDRDAVRKEN
+849 EEKEKDRDAVRKEY

-900 QLDEQKDKWRKE
+900 QLDEQKEKWRKE
-912 QQDSHKNAKEKISEL
+912 QQDLHKNTKEKLSEL
-927 ERAQNTIHSLQEEL
+927 ERAQSTIHSLQEEL

-1011 EMLSERITRSR
+1011 EMLTERITRSR

-1062 MEGQSRSSTGVSQLE
+1062 MEGQSRSSTSVSQLE
-1077 SKIQDLEERLRA
+1077 SKIQDVEERLHA
-1089 EEREKNSVVSSQ
+1089 EEREKNSVLSSQ

-1111 NITLDKERH
+1111 NITLDEERH

-1154 RKAIRDMEEMQ
+1154 RKAIRDIEEMQ

-1197 VLSSDDDDDDDNG
+1197 VLSSDDDDDDG

>member
-1 MISEVQLLLSRYTCI
+1 
-16 AIHPSLR
+16 
-23 LSSVSFQSLTWTREP
+23 
-38 SQTAFWMSAPVSGR
+38 MSAPVSGR
-52 KTPVDYGVQIRFIN
+52 KTPVDHGVQIRFIN

-75 SGQPRKEPSKKPPK
+75 SGQPRKEAPK
-89 KPPSRYGVAVRVQGI
+89 KLPSRYGVAVRVQGI
-104 GGQPYVVLKEGE
+104 GGQHYVVLKEGL

-122 VQLRSQPPAYSSL
+122 VQLRTQPPAYSSL

-153 NTPLRRAQSHGSLLD
+153 NTALRRAQSHGSLLD
-168 RENSSEDFTDQ
+168 RENGSEDFTDQ
-179 RPLGDGRS
+179 LRRPLGDGRS

-198 IGADRELT
+198 MGAERERP

-226 LGRGRAGGSHYT
+226 LGRGRGGGSHYT

-243 EISPYNQHTHSQSAP
+243 EISPHNQHIHSQSAVH
-258 KSIRQTPAHR
+258 SIRQMPAHR
-268 LADRFEGSSAA
+268 LSDRFDGSSAA
-279 QAGNTGTNTKG
+279 QAGNTGTNTRG
-290 RYPIPK
+290 RYPIPS
-296 ADDRPTST
+296 ADDRPIST
-304 SPLPAPSLILNTYSS
+304 SQLPAASFFPNTYSS
-319 PQSSSPASAYS
+319 LRSSSPASAYS
-330 SLGRGS
+330 SLGRGT

-348 ASVDAHVTPDLL
+348 APVDGHVTPDLL

-382 DVLRQG
+382 DVLNQG

-404 NKVQGLKVN
+404 NKIQGLKVN
-413 KSDDSLKE
+413 RSDDSLKE
-421 ELEKYLD
+421 ELEKCLD
-428 ENVLLQEQL
+428 ENVQLQEQL

-476 EELRRETD
+476 EELRRETVN
-484 SKAQADTM
+484 KAQADTM

-500 GELAEAAELCRKQE
+500 GELAEAAALCQKQE

-557 SSMDQVSQSQASIEA
+557 TSMEQVSQSQATIEA
-572 ERHHVNSTVRS
+572 ERHRVNSTVRS
-583 LQQQLEDSRDEGN
+583 LQQQLEESRDEGN

-609 RNTKQELL
+609 RNTKQDGQRVQPKAELL

-631 DLQEKI
+631 DLQEKV

-664 QKAQAD
+664 QKAQTD
-670 MDKLRTDLD
+670 MDKLKTDLD

-689 KTKQE
+689 KSKQE

-700 YEIDRLRDQSRR
+700 YETDRLKDQSRR
-712 DKEELTKAHERAKQ
+712 DREELTKAHERAKQ

-747 GQLRSQL
+747 GRMRSQL
-754 LSTEEE
+754 LSTEED
-760 LQAKRDKLSS
+760 LQTERDKLCS
-770 AQTQVNNLTHEHKEF
+770 AQTQANHLAHEHKEL
-785 EETNARMKERI
+785 EETNMRMKERI

-811 EAEQEQQEETRK
+811 EAEQEQQEETKK
-823 LRQQLEESRRESSRL
+823 LRQQLEESRRENSRL
-838 GLERDELARNL
+838 GLERDELTRNL
-849 EEKEKDRDAVRKEN
+849 EQKEKDRDSVRKEN
-863 TQLEDQKRQQ
+863 AQLEDQKRQQ

-878 KLNKEMER
+878 KLSKEIER

-900 QLDEQKDKWRKE
+900 QLDEQKEKGRKE
-912 QQDSHKNAKEKISEL
+912 QQDSHKNAKEKLGEL
-927 ERAQNTIHSLQEEL
+927 ERAQSTIHSLQEEL

-961 KEMLTNRLKH
+961 KELLTNRLKH
-971 MESEIET
+971 LESEIET

-1000 ELELDEEKNNA
+1000 QLELDEEKNNA
-1011 EMLSERITRSR
+1011 EMLTERITRSR

-1089 EEREKNSVVSSQ
+1089 EEREKSSVVSSQ

-1111 NITLDKERH
+1111 NITLDEERQ

-1139 VDEGEAEAERLEGLR
+1139 VDEGEAEAERLDGLR
-1154 RKAIRDMEEMQ
+1154 RKAIREMEEMQ
-1165 EQKEALQSKV
+1165 EQKEAMQSKV

-1197 VLSSDDDDDDDNG
+1197 VLSSDDDDDDG

>member
-1 MISEVQLLLSRYTCI
+1 
-16 AIHPSLR
+16 
-23 LSSVSFQSLTWTREP
+23 
-38 SQTAFWMSAPVSGR
+38 MSAPVSGR

-75 SGQPRKEPSKKPPK
+75 SGQPRKEGPK
-89 KPPSRYGVAVRVQGI
+89 KQQSRYGVAVRVQGI

-122 VQLRSQPPAYSSL
+122 VQLRTQPPAYSSL

-148 FSSGE
+148 FSSGD
-153 NTPLRRAQSHGSLLD
+153 NTPLRRAQSHGSLLE
-168 RENSSEDFTDQ
+168 RENSSEDFTDELR

-187 GSYGNLDGGIG
+187 GSYGNLDGGVG
-198 IGADRELT
+198 MGPERERP

-226 LGRGRAGGSHYT
+226 LGRGRGHYT

-243 EISPYNQHTHSQSAP
+243 EGSPHNQHTHSQPAHS
-258 KSIRQTPAHR
+258 SIRQPPAYR
-268 LADRFEGSSAA
+268 LVDRFDGGSVA
-279 QAGNTGTNTKG
+279 QPGNTGTTTRG
-290 RYPIPK
+290 HYPVLK
-296 ADDRPTST
+296 EDNRPAST
-304 SPLPAPSLILNTYSS
+304 SPLPAPSLVPNTYSS
-319 PQSSSPASAYS
+319 PLSSSPASAYS

-336 SSVAKVTAVSSS
+336 GSVAKVMAVTSS
-348 ASVDAHVTPDLL
+348 APVDAPVTPDLL

-388 STEGDAVIK
+388 STEGDASIK

-404 NKVQGLKVN
+404 NKIQGLKVSR
-413 KSDDSLKE
+413 SDDLKE
-421 ELEKYLD
+421 ELEKCLD
-428 ENVLLQEQL
+428 ENIQLQEQL
-437 GRKNTELHQT
+437 GRKSTELHQS

-484 SKAQADTM
+484 NKAQADTM

-500 GELAEAAELCRKQE
+500 ADLAEAAVLRQKQE

-537 HDKEIEALR
+537 HDREIEALR

-557 SSMDQVSQSQASIEA
+557 ASMEQVSQSQATIEA
-572 ERHHVNSTVRS
+572 ERHRVNSTVRS
-583 LQQQLEDSRDEGN
+583 LQQQLEESRDEGN

-617 QARMEKEEF
+617 QSRLEKEEF

-631 DLQEKI
+631 DLQEKMT
-637 NTMKQQI
+637 TMKQQI

-670 MDKLRTDLD
+670 MDKLKTDLD

-689 KTKQE
+689 KSKQE

-700 YEIDRLRDQSRR
+700 YEIDRLKDQSRR

-733 EALRKELSDMQEEV
+733 EDLRRELSDMREEV

-754 LSTEEE
+754 LSAEEE
-760 LQAKRDKLSS
+760 LQAERDKLSS
-770 AQTQVNNLTHEHKEF
+770 AQAQANNLTHEHKEL
-785 EETNARMKERI
+785 EETNTRMKERLT
-796 IRLESQLQERTSQSI
+796 RLESQLQERMSQSI
-811 EAEQEQQEETRK
+811 EAEQEQQEETRR
-823 LRQQLEESRRESSRL
+823 LRQQLEESRRENSRL

-863 TQLEDQKRQQ
+863 TQLDDQRRQQ

-900 QLDEQKDKWRKE
+900 QLDEQREKWRKE
-912 QQDSHKNAKEKISEL
+912 QQDLNKNTKEKLSEL
-927 ERAQNTIHSLQEEL
+927 ERAQSTILSLQEEL

-961 KEMLTNRLKH
+961 KELLTNRLKH
-971 MESEIET
+971 LESEIET

-1000 ELELDEEKNNA
+1000 ELELDEEKNSA
-1011 EMLSERITRSR
+1011 EMLTERITRSR

-1051 QIKDYKSRVAE
+1051 QIKEYKSRVAE
-1062 MEGQSRSSTGVSQLE
+1062 MEGQSRSSNGMSQLE
-1077 SKIQDLEERLRA
+1077 SKIQELEERLRT
-1089 EEREKNSVVSSQ
+1089 EEREKTSVLSSQ

-1111 NITLDKERH
+1111 NITLDEERQ

-1154 RKAIRDMEEMQ
+1154 RKAIRDMEEQQ
-1165 EQKEALQSKV
+1165 EQKEALQSRV

-1197 VLSSDDDDDDDNG
+1197 VLSSEDDDDDG

>member
-1 MISEVQLLLSRYTCI
+1 
-16 AIHPSLR
+16 
-23 LSSVSFQSLTWTREP
+23 
-38 SQTAFWMSAPVSGR
+38 MSAPVSGR

-75 SGQPRKEPSKKPPK
+75 SGQPRKEGPK
-89 KPPSRYGVAVRVQGI
+89 KQPSRYGVAVRVQGI
-104 GGQPYVVLKEGE
+104 GGQPYVVLKDGE

-122 VQLRSQPPAYSSL
+122 VQLRTQPPAYSSL

-153 NTPLRRAQSHGSLLD
+153 NTQLRRAQSHGSLLE
-168 RENSSEDFTDQ
+168 RENGSEEFTDQ
-179 RPLGDGRS
+179 LRRPLGDGRS
-187 GSYGNLDGGIG
+187 GSYGNLDGGVG
-198 IGADRELT
+198 MGPE
-206 RERMERNQ
+206 RERPIDMMERNQ

-226 LGRGRAGGSHYT
+226 LARGRGGGSHYT
-238 SSESV
+238 SSESI
-243 EISPYNQHTHSQSAP
+243 EMSPHNQQALSQSAH
-258 KSIRQTPAHR
+258 SSNRQTSAHR
-268 LADRFEGSSAA
+268 VVDRFDGGSAA
-279 QAGNTGTNTKG
+279 QADNTGTTTRG
-290 RYPIPK
+290 RYPILS
-296 ADDRPTST
+296 ADNRPTST
-304 SPLPAPSLILNTYSS
+304 SPLPVSSLVPNTYSS
-319 PQSSSPASAYS
+319 PLSSSPASAYS

-336 SSVAKVTAVSSS
+336 GSVAKVMAVSSS
-348 ASVDAHVTPDLL
+348 APVDAHVTPDLL

-388 STEGDAVIK
+388 STEGDASIK
-397 HRVRVIC
+397 RRVRVIC
-404 NKVQGLKVN
+404 NKIQGLKVSG
-413 KSDDSLKE
+413 SDDLKE
-421 ELEKYLD
+421 ELEKCLD
-428 ENVLLQEQL
+428 ENVQLQEQL
-437 GRKNTELHQT
+437 GRNKTELHQT

-466 ELEDQLAGLQ
+466 ELEDQLAGVQ
-476 EELRRETD
+476 EELRRESD
-484 SKAQADTM
+484 NKAQADTM

-500 GELAEAAELCRKQE
+500 ADLAEAAALRQKQE

-529 ALKDEVST
+529 ALKDEVSS

-557 SSMDQVSQSQASIEA
+557 ASMEQVSQSQATIEA
-572 ERHHVNSTVRS
+572 ERHRVNSTVRS
-583 LQQQLEDSRDEGN
+583 LQQQLEESRDEGN

-617 QARMEKEEF
+617 QSRLEKEEF

-631 DLQEKI
+631 DLQEKVS
-637 NTMKQQI
+637 TMKQQL

-670 MDKLRTDLD
+670 MDKLKTDLD

-689 KTKQE
+689 KSKQE

-700 YEIDRLRDQSRR
+700 YEIDRLKDQSRR

-733 EALRKELSDMQEEV
+733 EALRGELGDMREEV
-747 GQLRSQL
+747 GRLRSQL
-754 LSTEEE
+754 LSAEEE
-760 LQAKRDKLSS
+760 LQAERDKLSS
-770 AQTQVNNLTHEHKEF
+770 AQTQANNLTHEHKEL
-785 EETNARMKERI
+785 EETNTRMKERLT
-796 IRLESQLQERTSQSI
+796 RLESQLQERMSQSI
-811 EAEQEQQEETRK
+811 EAEQEQQEETRR
-823 LRQQLEESRRESSRL
+823 LRQQLEESRRENSRL
-838 GLERDELARNL
+838 GLERDELARNM
-849 EEKEKDRDAVRKEN
+849 EEKEKDRDTVRKEN
-863 TQLEDQKRQQ
+863 TLLDDQRRQQ
-873 ERALD
+873 DRALD

-900 QLDEQKDKWRKE
+900 QLDEQREKWRKE
-912 QQDSHKNAKEKISEL
+912 QQDLHKNTKEKLSEL
-927 ERAQNTIHSLQEEL
+927 ERAQSTIHSLQEEL

-961 KEMLTNRLKH
+961 KELLSNRLKH
-971 MESEIET
+971 LESEMET

-987 REIRS
+987 RDIRS

-1000 ELELDEEKNNA
+1000 ELELDEEKNSA
-1011 EMLSERITRSR
+1011 EMLTERITRSR

-1051 QIKDYKSRVAE
+1051 QIKEYKSRVTE

-1077 SKIQDLEERLRA
+1077 SKIQELEERLRT

-1111 NITLDKERH
+1111 NITLDEERQ

-1154 RKAIRDMEEMQ
+1154 RKAIRDMEEQQ
-1165 EQKEALQSKV
+1165 EQKEAMQSRV

-1182 KRKIQQARQ
+1182 KRKIQQARH

-1197 VLSSDDDDDDDNG
+1197 VLSSEDDDDDDG
-1210 LYDHSSITSILTESN
+1210 LFDHSSITSILTESN

>member
-1 MISEVQLLLSRYTCI
+1 
-16 AIHPSLR
+16 
-23 LSSVSFQSLTWTREP
+23 
-38 SQTAFWMSAPVSGR
+38 MSAPVSGR
-52 KTPVDYGVQIRFIN
+52 KTPVDHGVQIRFIN

-75 SGQPRKEPSKKPPK
+75 SGQPRKEAPK
-89 KPPSRYGVAVRVQGI
+89 KLPSRYGVAVRVQGI

-122 VQLRSQPPAYSSL
+122 VQLRTQPPAYSSL
-135 PRRREDGV
+135 PRREDGV

-153 NTPLRRAQSHGSLLD
+153 NTALRRAQSHGSLLD
-168 RENSSEDFTDQ
+168 RENGSEDFTDQ
-179 RPLGDGRS
+179 LRRPLGDGRS

-198 IGADRELT
+198 MGAE
-206 RERMERNQ
+206 RERPREKMERNQ

-226 LGRGRAGGSHYT
+226 LGRGRGGGSHYT

-243 EISPYNQHTHSQSAP
+243 EISPHNQHTHSQSAVH
-258 KSIRQTPAHR
+258 SIHQTPAHR
-268 LADRFEGSSAA
+268 LSDRFDWSSAA
-279 QAGNTGTNTKG
+279 QAGNTGTNTRG
-290 RYPIPK
+290 RYPIPS
-296 ADDRPTST
+296 ADGRPTST
-304 SPLPAPSLILNTYSS
+304 SQLPAASFFPNTYSS
-319 PQSSSPASAYS
+319 PRSSSPASAYS
-330 SLGRGS
+330 SLGRGT

-348 ASVDAHVTPDLL
+348 APVDGHVN
-360 MDQGQSSGS
+360 
-369 EFSTED
+369 
-375 QIQQIIY
+375 
-382 DVLRQG
+382 R
-388 STEGDAVIK
+388 
-397 HRVRVIC
+397 
-404 NKVQGLKVN
+404 
-413 KSDDSLKE
+413 SDDSLKE
-421 ELEKYLD
+421 ELEKCLD
-428 ENVLLQEQL
+428 ENVQLQEQL

-476 EELRRETD
+476 EELRRETVN
-484 SKAQADTM
+484 KAQADTM

-500 GELAEAAELCRKQE
+500 DELAEAAALCQKQE

-557 SSMDQVSQSQASIEA
+557 TSMEQVSQSQETIEA
-572 ERHHVNSTVRS
+572 ERHRVNSTVRS
-583 LQQQLEDSRDEGN
+583 LQQQLEESRDEGN

-631 DLQEKI
+631 DLQEKV

-664 QKAQAD
+664 QKAQTD
-670 MDKLRTDLD
+670 MDKLKTDLD

-689 KTKQE
+689 KSKQE

-700 YEIDRLRDQSRR
+700 YEIDRLKDQSRR
-712 DKEELTKAHERAKQ
+712 DREELTKAHERAKQ

-733 EALRKELSDMQEEV
+733 EALRKELSDMQDEV
-747 GQLRSQL
+747 GRMHSQL
-754 LSTEEE
+754 LSTEED
-760 LQAKRDKLSS
+760 LQTERDKLSS
-770 AQTQVNNLTHEHKEF
+770 AQTQANHLAHEHKEL
-785 EETNARMKERI
+785 EETNMRMKERI

-811 EAEQEQQEETRK
+811 EAEQEQQEETKK
-823 LRQQLEESRRESSRL
+823 LRQQLEESRRENSRL
-838 GLERDELARNL
+838 GLERDELTRNL
-849 EEKEKDRDAVRKEN
+849 EEKEKDRDSVRKEN
-863 TQLEDQKRQQ
+863 AQLEDQKRQQ

-878 KLNKEMER
+878 KLNKEIER

-900 QLDEQKDKWRKE
+900 QLDEQKEKWRKE
-912 QQDSHKNAKEKISEL
+912 QQDSHKNVKEKLGEL
-927 ERAQNTIHSLQEEL
+927 ERAQSTIHSLQEEL

-961 KEMLTNRLKH
+961 KELLTNRLKH
-971 MESEIET
+971 LESEIET

-1000 ELELDEEKNNA
+1000 QLELDEEKNNA
-1011 EMLSERITRSR
+1011 EMLTERITRSR

-1077 SKIQDLEERLRA
+1077 NKIQDLEERLRA
-1089 EEREKNSVVSSQ
+1089 EEREKSSVVSSQ

-1111 NITLDKERH
+1111 NITLDEERQ

-1139 VDEGEAEAERLEGLR
+1139 VDEGEAEAERLDGLR
-1154 RKAIRDMEEMQ
+1154 RKAIREMEEMQ
-1165 EQKEALQSKV
+1165 EQKEAMQSKV
-1175 TALENEL
+1175 MALENEL

-1197 VLSSDDDDDDDNG
+1197 VLSSDDDDDDG